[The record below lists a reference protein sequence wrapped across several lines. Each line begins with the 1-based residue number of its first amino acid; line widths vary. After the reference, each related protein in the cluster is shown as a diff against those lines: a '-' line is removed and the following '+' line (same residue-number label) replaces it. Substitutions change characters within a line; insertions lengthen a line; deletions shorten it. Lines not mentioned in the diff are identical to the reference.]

1 MYFDP
6 NMRSNS
12 KFALIT
18 AALLLML
25 ASPVARAEIRFYV
38 APSGSDA
45 QNGTSPAQPFLT
57 VQRAQQAVRE
67 LKQRGPL
74 TEPVTVYLSE
84 GVYPI
89 SEALKFTPEDSGT
102 ETCPITYKAAQG
114 EKALLSG
121 GRKVTG
127 WKRYKGNIW
136 VATLPEVQ
144 AGEWWFRQLY
154 VNGNLRGRARTP
166 NQGVFEVKATTDTT
180 TSQRSYQVA
189 SDSFVFNTGDLDP
202 KWKHPENGEAIIYH
216 YWTDT
221 HLPIKAIDGKRNV
234 ISFGYPSGKV
244 FRDGFEGDLARY
256 VVENIYEAL
265 DLPGEWVL
273 ERSTG
278 RLFYMPLSGEDMASA
293 EVIAPATEEL
303 ISIKG
308 DPLNGK
314 FVEYLN
320 FEGLGL
326 AYSNFNL
333 PWGDCNNAQ
342 GSASVSAC
350 VNLSGARN
358 CSFDRCSLRNLGTFG
373 FELFDGC
380 TFNRFTCNTLEQI
393 AAGGFR
399 LRGVEPGGNPA
410 LRTGNNT
417 ISDNTIG
424 YYGLTYPSAVG
435 VLVMHSDCNTV
446 AHNLIHHGDYTGIS
460 VGWSWSYLRSAARGN
475 RIEQNHI
482 HDIGYNNLLSDMGG
496 IYTLGLSPGTVIS
509 NNLVHDVNANRYG
522 GWGIYTDEGST
533 SILIENN
540 IVYHT
545 KFGTF
550 NIHYAKD
557 LVVRNNIFALGRLQ
571 QLSRSKRDPH
581 TTVYFEGNI
590 IYWTQGRLLADEYK
604 WQDEP
609 YKIYVNPYTQPR
621 DTSVTFVS
629 DWNIFYNPDKPRA
642 EVDFSG
648 RTWEQWLAE
657 GKDHHSIYA
666 DPMFVDPG
674 RFDFRLQPGSPAL
687 KLGLPPDRPVTGRAT
702 AVLRR
707 KSATQTIDNTVT
719 RLSR

>member
-460 VGWSWSYLRSAARGN
+460 VGWS
-475 RIEQNHI
+475 
-482 HDIGYNNLLSDMGG
+482 
-496 IYTLGLSPGTVIS
+496 
-509 NNLVHDVNANRYG
+509 
-522 GWGIYTDEGST
+522 
-533 SILIENN
+533 
-540 IVYHT
+540 
-545 KFGTF
+545 
-550 NIHYAKD
+550 
-557 LVVRNNIFALGRLQ
+557 
-571 QLSRSKRDPH
+571 
-581 TTVYFEGNI
+581 
-590 IYWTQGRLLADEYK
+590 
-604 WQDEP
+604 
-609 YKIYVNPYTQPR
+609 
-621 DTSVTFVS
+621 
-629 DWNIFYNPDKPRA
+629 
-642 EVDFSG
+642 
-648 RTWEQWLAE
+648 
-657 GKDHHSIYA
+657 
-666 DPMFVDPG
+666 
-674 RFDFRLQPGSPAL
+674 
-687 KLGLPPDRPVTGRAT
+687 
-702 AVLRR
+702 
-707 KSATQTIDNTVT
+707 
-719 RLSR
+719 

>member
-629 DWNIFYNPDKPRA
+629 DWNIFYYPDKPRA

-687 KLGLPPDRPVTGRAT
+687 KLGFRQIDLSQVGPRPCCDGKVQP
-702 AVLRR
+702 
-707 KSATQTIDNTVT
+707 KQ
-719 RLSR
+719 

>member
-657 GKDHHSIYA
+657 GKDHHPIYA

-687 KLGLPPDRPVTGRAT
+687 KLGFRQIDLSQVGPRPCCDGKVQP
-702 AVLRR
+702 
-707 KSATQTIDNTVT
+707 KQ
-719 RLSR
+719 

>member
-127 WKRYKGNIW
+127 WKLYKGNIW

-629 DWNIFYNPDKPRA
+629 DWNIFYNPDKPSA
-642 EVDFSG
+642 AVDFSG

-674 RFDFRLQPGSPAL
+674 RFDFRLKPGSPAL
-687 KLGLPPDRPVTGRAT
+687 KLGFRQIDLSQVGPRPCCDGKVQP
-702 AVLRR
+702 
-707 KSATQTIDNTVT
+707 KQ
-719 RLSR
+719 

>member
-1 MYFDP
+1 MFFDP

-67 LKQRGPL
+67 LKQRGQL
-74 TEPVTVYLSE
+74 TEPITVYLSE

-417 ISDNTIG
+417 ISDNTID

-496 IYTLGLSPGTVIS
+496 IYTLGLSPETVIS

-674 RFDFRLQPGSPAL
+674 RFDFRLKPGSPAL
-687 KLGLPPDRPVTGRAT
+687 KLGFRQIDLSQVGPRPCCDGKVQP
-702 AVLRR
+702 
-707 KSATQTIDNTVT
+707 KQ
-719 RLSR
+719 

>member
-522 GWGIYTDEGST
+522 GWGIYTDEWST

-687 KLGLPPDRPVTGRAT
+687 KLGFRQIDLSQVGPRPCCDGKVQP
-702 AVLRR
+702 
-707 KSATQTIDNTVT
+707 KQ
-719 RLSR
+719 

>member
-1 MYFDP
+1 M
-6 NMRSNS
+6 
-12 KFALIT
+12 
-18 AALLLML
+18 
-25 ASPVARAEIRFYV
+25 
-38 APSGSDA
+38 
-45 QNGTSPAQPFLT
+45 
-57 VQRAQQAVRE
+57 
-67 LKQRGPL
+67 
-74 TEPVTVYLSE
+74 
-84 GVYPI
+84 
-89 SEALKFTPEDSGT
+89 
-102 ETCPITYKAAQG
+102 
-114 EKALLSG
+114 
-121 GRKVTG
+121 
-127 WKRYKGNIW
+127 
-136 VATLPEVQ
+136 
-144 AGEWWFRQLY
+144 
-154 VNGNLRGRARTP
+154 
-166 NQGVFEVKATTDTT
+166 FEVKATTDTT

-333 PWGDCNNAQ
+333 PWGDCNNGT

-557 LVVRNNIFALGRLQ
+557 LVVRNNIFALGTAPATFALEAGSAHDRLFRGKYH
-571 QLSRSKRDPH
+571 LLDPGP
-581 TTVYFEGNI
+581 VA
-590 IYWTQGRLLADEYK
+590 GRRIQVA
-604 WQDEP
+604 
-609 YKIYVNPYTQPR
+609 
-621 DTSVTFVS
+621 
-629 DWNIFYNPDKPRA
+629 
-642 EVDFSG
+642 G
-648 RTWEQWLAE
+648 RTVQNICESL
-657 GKDHHSIYA
+657 YA
-666 DPMFVDPG
+666 TARYERYIRKRLEYFLQSGQAPRGG
-674 RFDFRLQPGSPAL
+674 RFQRPHMGAVARRRQGPPLDLCRPDVRRSRQVRFPAETGFAGTEV
-687 KLGLPPDRPVTGRAT
+687 GLPPDRPVTGRPR

-707 KSATQTIDNTVT
+707 KSAPKQ
-719 RLSR
+719 

>member
-25 ASPVARAEIRFYV
+25 ASPAARAEIRFYV

-446 AHNLIHHGDYTGIS
+446 AHNLIHHGDYTGSS

-687 KLGLPPDRPVTGRAT
+687 KLGFRQIDLSQVGPRPCCDGKVQP
-702 AVLRR
+702 
-707 KSATQTIDNTVT
+707 KQ
-719 RLSR
+719 

>member
-333 PWGDCNNAQ
+333 PRGDCNNAQ

-674 RFDFRLQPGSPAL
+674 RFDFRLKPGSPAL
-687 KLGLPPDRPVTGRAT
+687 KLGFRQIDLSQVGPRPCCDGKVQP
-702 AVLRR
+702 
-707 KSATQTIDNTVT
+707 KQ
-719 RLSR
+719 

>member
-642 EVDFSG
+642 AVDVSG
-648 RTWEQWLAE
+648 RTCEHWLAE
-657 GKDHHSIYA
+657 GKDHHSIDA

-674 RFDFRLQPGSPAL
+674 RFDFRLKPGSPAL
-687 KLGLPPDRPVTGRAT
+687 KLGFRQIDLSQVGPRPCCDGKVQP
-702 AVLRR
+702 
-707 KSATQTIDNTVT
+707 KQ
-719 RLSR
+719 

>member
-89 SEALKFTPEDSGT
+89 SEALKVTPEDSGT

-687 KLGLPPDRPVTGRAT
+687 KLGFRQIDLSQVGPRPCCDGKVQP
-702 AVLRR
+702 
-707 KSATQTIDNTVT
+707 KQ
-719 RLSR
+719 

>member
-84 GVYPI
+84 GIYPI

-629 DWNIFYNPDKPRA
+629 DWNIFYNPDKPSA
-642 EVDFSG
+642 AVDFSG

-674 RFDFRLQPGSPAL
+674 RFDFRLKPGSPAL
-687 KLGLPPDRPVTGRAT
+687 KLGFRQIDLSQVGPRPCCDGKVQP
-702 AVLRR
+702 
-707 KSATQTIDNTVT
+707 KQ
-719 RLSR
+719 

>member
-629 DWNIFYNPDKPRA
+629 DWNIFYNPDKPSA
-642 EVDFSG
+642 AVDFSG

-674 RFDFRLQPGSPAL
+674 RFDFRLKPGSPAL
-687 KLGLPPDRPVTGRAT
+687 KLGFRQIDLSQVGPRPCCDGKVQP
-702 AVLRR
+702 
-707 KSATQTIDNTVT
+707 KQ
-719 RLSR
+719 

>member
-642 EVDFSG
+642 EGEFSG
-648 RTWEQWLAE
+648 RTWKQWLAE

-687 KLGLPPDRPVTGRAT
+687 KLGFRQIDLSQVGPRPCCDGKVQP
-702 AVLRR
+702 
-707 KSATQTIDNTVT
+707 KQ
-719 RLSR
+719 

>member
-202 KWKHPENGEAIIYH
+202 KWKHPDNGEAIIYH

-629 DWNIFYNPDKPRA
+629 DWDIFYNPDKPSA
-642 EVDFSG
+642 AVDFSG

-674 RFDFRLQPGSPAL
+674 RFDFRLKPGSPAL
-687 KLGLPPDRPVTGRAT
+687 KLGFRQIDLSQVGPRPCCDGKVQP
-702 AVLRR
+702 
-707 KSATQTIDNTVT
+707 KQ
-719 RLSR
+719 

>member
-25 ASPVARAEIRFYV
+25 ASPAARAEIRFYV

-496 IYTLGLSPGTVIS
+496 IYTLGLSPSTVIS

-687 KLGLPPDRPVTGRAT
+687 KLGFRQIDLSQVGPRPCCDGKVQP
-702 AVLRR
+702 
-707 KSATQTIDNTVT
+707 KQ
-719 RLSR
+719 

>member
-1 MYFDP
+1 MFFDP

-629 DWNIFYNPDKPRA
+629 DWNIFYNPDKPSA
-642 EVDFSG
+642 AVDFSG

-674 RFDFRLQPGSPAL
+674 RFDFRLKPGSPAL
-687 KLGLPPDRPVTGRAT
+687 KLGFRQIDLSQVGPRPCCDGKVQP
-702 AVLRR
+702 
-707 KSATQTIDNTVT
+707 KQ
-719 RLSR
+719 

>member
-202 KWKHPENGEAIIYH
+202 KWKYPENGEAIIYH

-642 EVDFSG
+642 AVDFSG

-666 DPMFVDPG
+666 DPIVRRSRQV
-674 RFDFRLQPGSPAL
+674 RFPAETGFAGTEA
-687 KLGLPPDRPVTGRAT
+687 GLPPDRPVTGRAT

>member
-38 APSGSDA
+38 APSGSGA

-234 ISFGYPSGKV
+234 ISFGYTSGKV

-399 LRGVEPGGNPA
+399 LRGMEPGGNPA

-629 DWNIFYNPDKPRA
+629 DWNIFYNPDKPSA
-642 EVDFSG
+642 AVDFSG

-674 RFDFRLQPGSPAL
+674 RFDFRLKPGSPAL
-687 KLGLPPDRPVTGRAT
+687 KLGFRQIDLSQVGPRPCCDGKVQP
-702 AVLRR
+702 
-707 KSATQTIDNTVT
+707 KQ
-719 RLSR
+719 

>member
-1 MYFDP
+1 MFFDP

-642 EVDFSG
+642 AVDFSG
-648 RTWEQWLAE
+648 CTWEQWLAE

-674 RFDFRLQPGSPAL
+674 RFDFRLKPGSPAL
-687 KLGLPPDRPVTGRAT
+687 KLGFRQIDLSQVGPRPCCDGKVQP
-702 AVLRR
+702 
-707 KSATQTIDNTVT
+707 KQ
-719 RLSR
+719 

>member
-189 SDSFVFNTGDLDP
+189 SDSFVFNTGDLDT

-687 KLGLPPDRPVTGRAT
+687 KLGFRQIDLSQVGPRPCCDGKVQP
-702 AVLRR
+702 
-707 KSATQTIDNTVT
+707 KQ
-719 RLSR
+719 

>member
-550 NIHYAKD
+550 NIHYVKD

-629 DWNIFYNPDKPRA
+629 DWNIFYNPDKPSA
-642 EVDFSG
+642 AVDFSG

-674 RFDFRLQPGSPAL
+674 RFDFRLKPGSPAL
-687 KLGLPPDRPVTGRAT
+687 KLGFRQIDLSQVGPRPCCDGKVQP
-702 AVLRR
+702 
-707 KSATQTIDNTVT
+707 KQ
-719 RLSR
+719 

>member
-642 EVDFSG
+642 EVDLSG

-687 KLGLPPDRPVTGRAT
+687 KLGFRQIDLSQVGPRPCCDGKVQP
-702 AVLRR
+702 
-707 KSATQTIDNTVT
+707 KQ
-719 RLSR
+719 

>member
-57 VQRAQQAVRE
+57 VQRAQQAVRK

-674 RFDFRLQPGSPAL
+674 RFDFRLKPGSPAL
-687 KLGLPPDRPVTGRAT
+687 KLGFRQIDLSQVGPRPCCDGKVQP
-702 AVLRR
+702 
-707 KSATQTIDNTVT
+707 KQ
-719 RLSR
+719 